1 MQQEFPLEEGK
12 NTLSDKIKFFYENN
26 KILIISS
33 FFILIIITLSITYY
47 FYSKD
52 KQKIL
57 NAEKYVS
64 AKIDLNNNLNIKAMN
79 ALVQIIESND
89 KTYSPLSLFLIID
102 ANLIK
107 DDQKIVSYFD
117 IILKNNKF
125 EKEIENL
132 IIFKKALIQSS
143 FVDELE
149 LLKTLNVLINSENL
163 WKSHALLLLGD
174 YFYSK
179 GEFVKAKENYLKI
192 LALNNPDQLHDYAR
206 NRLQQSTN
214 EK

>member
-1 MQQEFPLEEGK
+1 MQKEFPLEESK

-26 KILIISS
+26 KTLIISS

-102 ANLIK
+102 AN
-107 DDQKIVSYFD
+107 F
-117 IILKNNKF
+117 KN
-125 EKEIENL
+125 
-132 IIFKKALIQSS
+132 SS
-143 FVDELE
+143 FPT
-149 LLKTLNVLINSENL
+149 KTLFNTLYPVNKKIITINKTKIAPNSSEMT
-163 WKSHALLLLGD
+163 AT
-174 YFYSK
+174 
-179 GEFVKAKENYLKI
+179 I
-192 LALNNPDQLHDYAR
+192 
-206 NRLQQSTN
+206 
-214 EK
+214 